1 MNRPTNPA
9 ASAVTCA
16 GSVGALNATPGT
28 DSLPLAGEHRGA
40 ADNYRFEHFDF
51 RMMLQDMRFSQE
63 SLRAG
68 DRLPVTTLLTAD
80 GDEASLRELA
90 AGRPIVLV
98 TGSTSCPLTV
108 SSLPDIDRLEERYGD
123 RVQFVLLQVREA
135 HPGAEL
141 SQARSQQEKL
151 EHAQLMREVLG
162 VRWPVLVDDIDGS
175 LHRLLDTMPNSL
187 HIVGPDG
194 EILYRALA
202 AGDAGVED
210 AIARV
215 AAGNPPRE
223 EQSQSM
229 LPMLKSAGF
238 IHDTLVHAGKGS
250 YADVLKSAPPMVALA
265 LGTKLLPFVPKR
277 QRGYALMLTLAA
289 LVVAV
294 VQVF

>member
-9 ASAVTCA
+9 ASAVHCA
-16 GSVGALNATPGT
+16 GPVDALHDARGT

-40 ADNYRFEHFDF
+40 LDNYRFEHFDF

-68 DRLPVTTLLTAD
+68 DRLPDTTLLTPD

-108 SSLPDIDRLEERYGD
+108 SSLPDLNRLEKRYGD

-141 SQARSQQEKL
+141 NQPHTQQEKL
-151 EHAQLMREVLG
+151 EHAQHMREVLG

-175 LHRLLDTMPNSL
+175 LHRLLDTQPNSL
-187 HIVGPDG
+187 HIIAPGG

-215 AAGNPPRE
+215 AAGDPPRK

-229 LPMLKSAGF
+229 LPMLESAGF
-238 IHDTLVHAGKGS
+238 MHDTLVRAGKGA
-250 YADVLKSAPPMVALA
+250 YVDVAKSAPPMVALA
-265 LGTKLLPFVPKR
+265 MGAKLMPFIPKR
-277 QRGYALMLTLAA
+277 KRGYALMLTFAA

-294 VQVF
+294 TQVF